1 MKLNPFRR
9 KSSGYFN
16 QLKSDYASLN
26 RELESL
32 QSEVARAK
40 ADFDKKHQTYVQADQ
55 ASNSTVWT
63 PRERELLRQ
72 RNHAEQHYDELKSKL
87 GSMELQHRSLR
98 WKVEAPGDLA
108 RHMAELKTLTAR
120 RKQIETD
127 RQKQQATI
135 AKLEARIDALRSQI
149 DQETESATQALL
161 ESDGEATG
169 MSDALVKHHNDLKL
183 LTEAHAKARQQDAA
197 MKTELDGIP
206 EQVREHRRCI
216 ESGQASVAEIDLREQ
231 MPDFIQVIARAA
243 VSKARV
249 HGGNRYLYEIEIPAA
264 AAEAAYAELEAEM
277 AE

>member
-16 QLKSDYASLN
+16 QLKADYASLS

-72 RNHAEQHYDELKSKL
+72 RNHAEHLYDDLKSKL

-98 WKVEAPGDLA
+98 WKVEAPGELA
-108 RHMAELKTLTAR
+108 RYMAELKTLTTR

-183 LTEAHAKARQQDAA
+183 LTEAHAKARQQEAA

-206 EQVREHRRCI
+206 EQLREHRRCI
-216 ESGQASVAEIDLREQ
+216 ESGQASVAEIDLHEQ

>member
-1 MKLNPFRR
+1 MKLNPFR
-9 KSSGYFN
+9 KKTSGYFN
-16 QLKSDYASLN
+16 QLKADYAVLT

-32 QSEVARAK
+32 QSEAARAK
-40 ADFDKKHQTYVQADQ
+40 ADFDKKHQTYFQADQ

-72 RNHAEQHYDELKSKL
+72 RNHAEHLYDDLKSKL

-108 RHMAELKTLTAR
+108 RYTAELKALTAR

-127 RQKQQATI
+127 RQKHQSTLT
-135 AKLEARIDALRSQI
+135 KLVARIDVLRSQI
-149 DQETESATQALL
+149 DLETESATQALI

-169 MSDALVKHHNDLKL
+169 MSDSLVKLHNDLKL
-183 LTEAHAKARQQDAA
+183 LTEAHAKACQQEAA
-197 MKTELDGIP
+197 IKTELGEIP
-206 EQVREHRRCI
+206 DQVREIRRCI
-216 ESGQASVAEIDLREQ
+216 QSGQASVAEIDLHEQ
-231 MPDFIQVIARAA
+231 MPEFIHVIARAA
-243 VSKARV
+243 VSKARA
-249 HGGNRYLYEIEIPAA
+249 HGGNRYRYEIEIPAA